1 MWPRCSRD
9 CGAASLRQQADR
21 VRGIACGALVGF
33 PTNGPG
39 RSDRPQDPNCAV
51 DAPVFVL
58 SVHSASLID
67 SRLARITQSS
77 GLLMPNVFRA
87 ATVGAVCLMSLAH
100 PSPLA
105 AEPEADQASE
115 GTVTIYNL
123 DSAAHTAGVAIDGPI
138 DKNAATHALQLIRF
152 LRPDNDELTVY
163 LNSSGGD
170 VSAAIELGEEVRK
183 LSVLTALDDHGECLG
198 ACVLVLAA
206 GVRRS
211 PVPDKVGIYR
221 LPDPKEPSSSRASQ
235 KNPGPAKKVQVYL
248 ARMGMPDRLYKEM
261 MQRSPDKML
270 VLDAARLKTFGL
282 DGIDPTYEK
291 WLRENANTERPQ
303 Q

>member
-1 MWPRCSRD
+1 M
-9 CGAASLRQQADR
+9 L
-21 VRGIACGALVGF
+21 
-33 PTNGPG
+33 
-39 RSDRPQDPNCAV
+39 
-51 DAPVFVL
+51 
-58 SVHSASLID
+58 
-67 SRLARITQSS
+67 
-77 GLLMPNVFRA
+77 NVFKGA
-87 ATVGAVCLMSLAH
+87 MVSAVCLASLLH
-100 PSPLA
+100 PSPLV
-105 AEPEADQASE
+105 AEPEADQGSE
-115 GTVTIYNL
+115 GTVTILNL

-138 DKNAATHALQLIRF
+138 SKNAATHALQLIRF

-163 LNSSGGD
+163 LNSPGGD

-211 PVPDKVGIYR
+211 PIADKVGIYR
-221 LPDPKEPSSSRASQ
+221 LADPKEPARGAGQ
-235 KNPGPAKKVQVYL
+235 KNAPAAKKVSAYL

-270 VLDAARLKTFGL
+270 VLDAGRLKTFGL
-282 DGIDPTYEK
+282 EGTDPAYEK
-291 WLRENANTERPQ
+291 WLRENPPTEQPQ

>member
-1 MWPRCSRD
+1 
-9 CGAASLRQQADR
+9 
-21 VRGIACGALVGF
+21 
-33 PTNGPG
+33 
-39 RSDRPQDPNCAV
+39 
-51 DAPVFVL
+51 
-58 SVHSASLID
+58 
-67 SRLARITQSS
+67 
-77 GLLMPNVFRA
+77 MPNVFRA
-87 ATVGAVCLMSLAH
+87 ATVGAVCLLSLAQ

-105 AEPEADQASE
+105 AEPEADQAAE

-138 DKNAATHALQLIRF
+138 DKNAAAHALQLIRF
-152 LRPDNDELTVY
+152 LRPDNDELTIY

-170 VSAAIELGEEVRK
+170 VAAAIELGEEVRK

-206 GVRRS
+206 GVQRS
-211 PVPDKVGIYR
+211 PVPDRVGIYR
-221 LPDPKEPSSSRASQ
+221 LADPKEPPSRDRTSQ
-235 KNPGPAKKVQVYL
+235 KNAAPAKKVQVYL

-261 MQRSPDKML
+261 MQRPPDKML

-282 DGIDPTYEK
+282 EGIDPAYEK
-291 WLRENANTERPQ
+291 WLRENGNTERPQ

>member
-1 MWPRCSRD
+1 MP
-9 CGAASLRQQADR
+9 GAGGVPDQADGQ
-21 VRGIACGALVGF
+21 VRPI
-33 PTNGPG
+33 TGPEL
-39 RSDRPQDPNCAV
+39 RCH
-51 DAPVFVL
+51 APVFAL
-58 SVHSASLID
+58 SVRSASLID
-67 SRLARITQSS
+67 SRLAGITLSS
-77 GLLMPNVFRA
+77 GLLMLNVLKA

-123 DSAAHTAGVAIDGPI
+123 DSAGHTAGVAIDGPI
-138 DKNAATHALQLIRF
+138 DKNAAAHALQLIRF

-211 PVPDKVGIYR
+211 PVPDRVGIYR
-221 LPDPKEPSSSRASQ
+221 LPDPSPSRGGQ
-235 KNPGPAKKVQVYL
+235 KNAGPAKKVQVYL

-282 DGIDPTYEK
+282 DGIDPAYEK

>member
-1 MWPRCSRD
+1 M
-9 CGAASLRQQADR
+9 
-21 VRGIACGALVGF
+21 VRS
-33 PTNGPG
+33 GP
-39 RSDRPQDPNCAV
+39 PQDPNCAV
-51 DAPVFVL
+51 DAPVFAL
-58 SVHSASLID
+58 SVRSASLID
-67 SRLARITQSS
+67 SRLAGITLSS
-77 GLLMPNVFRA
+77 GLLMLNVFKA

-123 DSAAHTAGVAIDGPI
+123 DSAGHTAGVAIDGPI
-138 DKNAATHALQLIRF
+138 NKNAAAHALQLIRF

-183 LSVLTALDDHGECLG
+183 LSVLTALDDHAECLG

-211 PVPDKVGIYR
+211 PVPDRVGIYR
-221 LPDPKEPSSSRASQ
+221 LPDPKEPSPSRGGQ
-235 KNPGPAKKVQVYL
+235 KNAGPAKKVQVYL

-282 DGIDPTYEK
+282 DGIDPAYEK

>member
-1 MWPRCSRD
+1 MR
-9 CGAASLRQQADR
+9 
-21 VRGIACGALVGF
+21 ALVGF
-33 PTNGPG
+33 PTNGPV
-39 RSDRPQDPNCAV
+39 RSRPPQDPNCAV
-51 DAPVFVL
+51 DAPVFAL
-58 SVHSASLID
+58 SVRSASLID
-67 SRLARITQSS
+67 SRLAGITQSS
-77 GLLMPNVFRA
+77 ELLMPNVFKA
-87 ATVGAVCLMSLAH
+87 ATVGAVCLISLAH
-100 PSPLA
+100 PSLLA
-105 AEPEADQASE
+105 AEPEADQALE

-123 DSAAHTAGVAIDGPI
+123 DSAGHTAGVAIDGPI
-138 DKNAATHALQLIRF
+138 DKNAAAHALQLIRF

-183 LSVLTALDDHGECLG
+183 LSVLTALDDHAECLG

-211 PVPDKVGIYR
+211 PVPDRVGIYR
-221 LPDPKEPSSSRASQ
+221 LPDPKEPSPSRGSQ
-235 KNPGPAKKVQVYL
+235 KNAGPAKKVQVYL
-248 ARMGMPDRLYKEM
+248 ARMGMPERLYKEM
-261 MQRSPDKML
+261 MQRPPDKML

-282 DGIDPTYEK
+282 DGVDPAYEK

>member
-1 MWPRCSRD
+1 
-9 CGAASLRQQADR
+9 L
-21 VRGIACGALVGF
+21 GF
-33 PTNGPG
+33 PTKRPVKSGP
-39 RSDRPQDPNCAV
+39 PQDPNCAV
-51 DAPVFVL
+51 DAPVFAL
-58 SVHSASLID
+58 SVRSASLID
-67 SRLARITQSS
+67 SHLAGITLSS
-77 GLLMPNVFRA
+77 GLFMPNVFKA

-123 DSAAHTAGVAIDGPI
+123 DSAGHTAGVAIDGPI
-138 DKNAATHALQLIRF
+138 DKNAAAHALQLIRF

-183 LSVLTALDDHGECLG
+183 LSVLTALDDHAECLG

-211 PVPDKVGIYR
+211 PVPDRVGIYR
-221 LPDPKEPSSSRASQ
+221 LPDPNPSRSGQ
-235 KNPGPAKKVQVYL
+235 KNAGPAKKVQVYL

-282 DGIDPTYEK
+282 DGIDPAYEK